1 MDVLKGKVARELA
14 AIEEQL
20 DRALERSLGSEF
32 RAGRTDR
39 FRPAIDVYE
48 AADAIFVQAELGGV
62 RPEDVRLVVDGE
74 YLQISGRRRTL
85 RDETPRRQ
93 LQMEIPQGHFE
104 RVLRFRTAYDPDGV
118 TASLD
123 AGILKVRL
131 PLRPHT
137 TRTVPVKSRPRR
149 TRDG

>member
-20 DRALERSLGSEF
+20 DQALERSFGSGV

-48 AADAIFVQAELGGV
+48 VEDAIVVQAELGGV

-74 YLQISGRRRTL
+74 YLQISGRRRSL
-85 RDETPRRQ
+85 RAEAPRRQ
-93 LQMEIPQGHFE
+93 LQMEIPPGHFE
-104 RVLRFRTAYDPDGV
+104 RVLRFRASYDADRV
-118 TASLD
+118 TASLE
-123 AGILKVRL
+123 AGILSVRL
-131 PLRPHT
+131 PLRART
-137 TRTVPVKSRPRR
+137 TRTIPVKTP
-149 TRDG
+149 